1 MMMVVPIWILYRY
14 KMGKRNASQQIDWW
28 HTISYYYINF
38 NNLVHKC
45 LKFVLITL
53 ILRLMIPRH
62 GDNDTS
68 SSKPTAA
75 PLCRLVNRCQPEEEA
90 CLDGSFMYKRWR
102 WRLYFILF
110 PGYHVLF
117 RISHIH
123 RGMVQTPMKIS
134 YSGRDTLWRFINCS
148 SPSLSTLFKFITHPL
163 TTTWKESDTLEIIL
177 SHPRRLT
184 ISLMFSWHFLL
195 SCSTFEKHPTP
206 THQQS
211 LPLQSSPTLAKSYG
225 GAIWFPLFF
234 FPIGGHPSP
243 FHSQKLFYPLHHH
256 RMAEC
261 PMSGRY

>member
-90 CLDGSFMYKRWR
+90 CLEGSFMYKRWR
-102 WRLYFILF
+102 WRLYFSF
-110 PGYHVLF
+110 
-117 RISHIH
+117 IS
-123 RGMVQTPMKIS
+123 
-134 YSGRDTLWRFINCS
+134 W
-148 SPSLSTLFKFITHPL
+148 
-163 TTTWKESDTLEIIL
+163 
-177 SHPRRLT
+177 
-184 ISLMFSWHFLL
+184 L
-195 SCSTFEKHPTP
+195 SCPLPYQPHTQRDGADTDEDFIFRKRY
-206 THQQS
+206 S
-211 LPLQSSPTLAKSYG
+211 LK
-225 GAIWFPLFF
+225 I
-234 FPIGGHPSP
+234 H
-243 FHSQKLFYPLHHH
+243 
-256 RMAEC
+256 
-261 PMSGRY
+261 

>member
-1 MMMVVPIWILYRY
+1 MVITIHPHR
-14 KMGKRNASQQIDWW
+14 SQQPLLFVASSTVANQKRKRASRGVLCTKGDDDD
-28 HTISYYYINF
+28 YI
-38 NNLVHKC
+38 LV
-45 LKFVLITL
+45 
-53 ILRLMIPRH
+53 
-62 GDNDTS
+62 
-68 SSKPTAA
+68 
-75 PLCRLVNRCQPEEEA
+75 
-90 CLDGSFMYKRWR
+90 
-102 WRLYFILF
+102 LF

-243 FHSQKLFYPLHHH
+243 FHSQKLFYPLHPH